1 MTQQQGNQP
10 VKEFRAGGIRAAVW
24 RNEVQQEERTVV
36 RFSTKIEKR
45 YRKKQTDEWQSTD
58 QYFPEDLP
66 KLALVAT
73 KAFEYV
79 SLKESEGAPDLPS
92 VAR

>member
-1 MTQQQGNQP
+1 MAQQANAAP
-10 VKEFRAGGIRAAVW
+10 IKEFRAGGIRAAIW
-24 RNEVQQEERTVV
+24 RNEVLQDNKTVV

-45 YRKKQTDEWQSTD
+45 YRNKQTDEWQSTD

-73 KAFEYV
+73 KAFEFV
-79 SLKESEGAPDLPS
+79 SLKESETNSDLPT
-92 VAR
+92 VGE

>member
-1 MTQQQGNQP
+1 MTQQGNSP
-10 VKEFRAGGIRAAVW
+10 VKEFRAGGVRAAIW
-24 RNEVQQEERTVV
+24 RNEVQQDERVVV

-45 YRKKQTDEWQSTD
+45 YREKQTDEGQSTD

-79 SLKESEGAPDLPS
+79 SLKESEDDAELPT
-92 VAR
+92 VAS

>member
-1 MTQQQGNQP
+1 MTQQTSTAP
-10 VKEFRAGGIRAAVW
+10 VKEFRAGGIRAAIW
-24 RNEVQQEERTVV
+24 KHEVQQDERLIV

-73 KAFEYV
+73 KAFEFV
-79 SLKESEGAPDLPS
+79 SLKESEDNSDAPTTQ
-92 VAR
+92 

>member
-1 MTQQQGNQP
+1 MTQQANAAP
-10 VKEFRAGGIRAAVW
+10 IKEFRAGGIRAAIW
-24 RNEVQQEERTVV
+24 RNEVQQDEKTVV

-79 SLKESEGAPDLPS
+79 SLKESEDDAELPTA
-92 VAR
+92 AR